1 MSYPVRPG
9 DAGDDRVRLDPA
21 RYWAGAGAT
30 ALVAA
35 LIALVGILI
44 SRWTLG
50 IPILAPSHEG
60 AWGNAHTA
68 EYVLAAVLIT
78 AVAAGLLYL
87 LVLAAP
93 QPRLFF
99 GWIVG
104 LATLA
109 AVVYPFSTSAPLDQK
124 VATAVVNLVLGLAI
138 ATLLS
143 ASAARAVRHRVL
155 RTAPPYEGSRPNYVP
170 DPRYDPEQDPRY
182 GRDPHYA
189 HDARYDRG
197 QQDPRYAQGQQQHDP
212 RYTTHRDFRQDQDY
226 RQGQRY
232 GQDERYQ
239 PYDERYQQGRQP
251 DPNATR
257 TRPTRQPGPP
267 PDHGGE
273 PRDWN

>member
-1 MSYPVRPG
+1 MTYSVQPG
-9 DAGDDRVRLDPA
+9 DAQDDRVRLNAA

-68 EYVLAAVLIT
+68 EYVLIAVLVT
-78 AVAAGLLYL
+78 AVAAGLLFL

-124 VATAVVNLVLGLAI
+124 SATAIVNLVLGIAI
-138 ATLLS
+138 ASLLS
-143 ASAARAVRHRVL
+143 ASAARAVRRPVL
-155 RTAPPYEGSRPNYVP
+155 RGAPPYEGARPGYVP
-170 DPRYDPEQDPRY
+170 DPRYDPEHDPRY
-182 GRDPHYA
+182 GEGPYDRRYGTHQDFRRDPRL
-189 HDARYDRG
+189 D
-197 QQDPRYAQGQQQHDP
+197 QHP
-212 RYTTHRDFRQDQDY
+212 APTRPIRQD
-226 RQGQRY
+226 GA
-232 GQDERYQ
+232 
-239 PYDERYQQGRQP
+239 QQY
-251 DPNATR
+251 
-257 TRPTRQPGPP
+257 
-267 PDHGGE
+267 GE
-273 PRDWN
+273 PHRPDGEPPRWE